1 MKLKLSLIVVL
12 MLCLFTAGVQADKT
26 DRLIK
31 KANRYFA
38 PLPQV
43 MPASENDTPVR
54 IQLGKKLYF
63 DPRLSINDSQS
74 CASCHPLGNG
84 RGGMDNRPT
93 SPGARG
99 EFGDRNT
106 PTVLNAG
113 WQRSQFWD
121 GRAKDLADQARQPI
135 LNPIEMGMPDEASV
149 VNKLSAIPD
158 YVDAFE
164 KAFPQDASPL
174 SYDNL
179 AEAIAAFER
188 TLRSESRFDDFMR
201 GDKTA
206 LNVQEQSGLTLF
218 IRHNCVRCHDGPMIG
233 GTLLEKL
240 GVNAEFHNTEDPGRF
255 RVTGEE
261 ADRMVFKV
269 ASLRN
274 VAITG
279 PWFHDGSGKELSEV
293 VKIMARIQLDTE
305 LKAQDAEAITAFLHA
320 LTGKDFES
328 TAAVSQ

>member
-1 MKLKLSLIVVL
+1 MKLKLSHIVVL

-38 PLPQV
+38 PLPQT
-43 MPASENDTPVR
+43 MPGSENDTAERVE
-54 IQLGKKLYF
+54 LGRELYF

-74 CASCHPLGNG
+74 CATCHPLGDG
-84 RGGMDNRPT
+84 RGGMDSLPT

-113 WQRSQFWD
+113 WQSSQFWD

-149 VNKLSAIPD
+149 VNKLGAIPS
-158 YVDAFE
+158 YADAFSM
-164 KAFPQDASPL
+164 AFPEDASPL
-174 SYDNL
+174 SYENL
-179 AEAIAAFER
+179 AGAIAAFER
-188 TLRSESRFDDFMR
+188 TLRSESRFDDFML
-201 GDKTA
+201 GNKTA
-206 LNVQEQSGLTLF
+206 LTDQEQSGLALF

-240 GVNAEFHNTEDPGRF
+240 GVHAEFHNTEDLGRF
-255 RVTGEE
+255 RVTGLE

-305 LKAQDAEAITAFLHA
+305 LKAQDANAITAFLHA
-320 LTGKDFES
+320 LTGKDFEP
-328 TAAVSQ
+328 TATTSQ

>member
-1 MKLKLSLIVVL
+1 MKPKLSLMVVL
-12 MLCLFTAGVQADKT
+12 LLCLFNSGVQADKT

-31 KANRYFA
+31 KAIRYFA
-38 PLPQV
+38 PLPQI
-43 MPASENDTPVR
+43 MPGSENDTPVR
-54 IQLGKKLYF
+54 IELGRELYF
-63 DPRLSINDSQS
+63 DTRLSINDSQS
-74 CASCHPLGNG
+74 CASCHPLGDG
-84 RGGMDNRPT
+84 RGGMDNLPT

-99 EFGDRNT
+99 ELGDRNS

-113 WQRSQFWD
+113 WQSSQFWD
-121 GRAKDLADQARQPI
+121 GRATDLADQARQPI

-149 VNKLSAIPD
+149 VNKLAAIPS
-158 YVDAFE
+158 YVESFAL
-164 KAFPQDASPL
+164 AFPDDTSPL

-201 GDKTA
+201 GNKSA
-206 LNVQEQSGLTLF
+206 LSDQERSGLALF
-218 IRHNCVRCHDGPMIG
+218 IRHNCVRCHDGPMLG

-240 GVNAEFHNTEDPGRF
+240 GVYGEFHNTEDLGRF
-255 RVTGEE
+255 RVTGVE
-261 ADRMVFKV
+261 ADRMFFKV

-279 PWFHDGSGKELSEV
+279 PWFHDGSGKDLSEV

-305 LKAQDAEAITAFLHA
+305 LKAQDADAITAFLQS
-320 LTGKDFES
+320 LTGKTFELS
-328 TAAVSQ
+328 TDVSQ